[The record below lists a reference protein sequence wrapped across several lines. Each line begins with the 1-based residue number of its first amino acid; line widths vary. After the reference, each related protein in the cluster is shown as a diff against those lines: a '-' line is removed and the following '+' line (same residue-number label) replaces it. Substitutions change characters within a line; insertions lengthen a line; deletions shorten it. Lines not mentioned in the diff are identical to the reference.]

1 MSREEEFGQDID
13 DQLTILES
21 IPPLSI
27 LSSSLCRHFETKSE
41 RYSFSFDFKE

>member
-21 IPPLSI
+21 IHPLSI
-27 LSSSLCRHFETKSE
+27 LSSSLCRHLKTKSE